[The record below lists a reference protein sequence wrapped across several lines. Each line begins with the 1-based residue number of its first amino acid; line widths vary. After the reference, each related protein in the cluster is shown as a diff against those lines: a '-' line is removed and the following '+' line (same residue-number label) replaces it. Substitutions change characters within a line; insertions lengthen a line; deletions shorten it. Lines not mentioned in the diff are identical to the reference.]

1 MNAIV
6 PTIDVEGDI
15 IVFTWTYDDSV
26 NDVPTSNF
34 FTTISLDGQTVHS
47 FTLSSS
53 NRSLSVP
60 LSMLMAGQT
69 YTIDVVVRN
78 LQGNSV
84 AISQIFNVPR
94 SNSVGKK
101 HCCYAMHNTILPK
114 ISPGIFSNFA
124 TCPHWHKPQNFPLM
138 LKIA

>member
-6 PTIDVEGDI
+6 PTIDVEEGV

-34 FTTISLDGQTVHS
+34 SVTISLVGQIMHS
-47 FTLSSS
+47 FTLPSY
-53 NRSLSVP
+53 NRSLSVA
-60 LSMLMAGQT
+60 LSTLMDGQT

-84 AISQIFNVPR
+84 AISQIFNTPR
-94 SNSVGKK
+94 SSSVGKR
-101 HCCYAMHNTILPK
+101 HSCCAV
-114 ISPGIFSNFA
+114 
-124 TCPHWHKPQNFPLM
+124 
-138 LKIA
+138 